1 MWVTADRSDRMVP
14 AMDDQHEAWKR
25 MTDARLR
32 YLEMSVSPPR
42 IRLARSGRP
51 KPPDPY
57 EPGDR
62 QPLTRWLEVRVMA
75 IELVLRMMFDA
86 DEDRAEEID
95 VEPLEHRMELTLSQ
109 LEKWCA
115 QQIEPDER
123 RRETIAMIRLARAV
137 MSEAHTWPLV
147 ELEDME

>member
-1 MWVTADRSDRMVP
+1 
-14 AMDDQHEAWKR
+14 
-25 MTDARLR
+25 
-32 YLEMSVSPPR
+32 
-42 IRLARSGRP
+42 
-51 KPPDPY
+51 
-57 EPGDR
+57 
-62 QPLTRWLEVRVMA
+62 MA

-86 DEDRAEEID
+86 DEDRAKEID

-109 LEKWCA
+109 LEKWCE